1 MSTKTRRFSHREEK
15 LVDGMIQ
22 SIRRNI
28 SLAESYDDEARDIGW
43 SAFLSVYGK
52 YPAWFL
58 WTGAGGWARA
68 YLEIQKELLAFKAWI
83 NSSYYTVSLD
93 QPLGGESET
102 PRIDLLPTCH
112 GDFAMHVCLQDYLAR
127 LPEDEQWLARTL
139 TDGYSVEEIPVI
151 FRCDPG
157 ELDEL
162 YRRLRESMTRY
173 LAI

>member
-22 SIRRNI
+22 SISRNI

-68 YLEIQKELLAFKAWI
+68 YLEIQKELLAFKTWI

-93 QPLGGESET
+93 QPLSGESET

-112 GDFAMHVCLQDYLAR
+112 GDFAMHVCLQDYLAQ
-127 LPEDEQWLARTL
+127 LPEDEQWLVRTL

-162 YRRLRESMTRY
+162 YRRLRESMMRY